1 MFETIIRDA
10 AEDYYKLEDIE
21 NPEFLLTSAAQN
33 IGGVLNEVFDEI
45 EALIDAVFD
54 RPQHNALAYP

>member
-21 NPEFLLTSAAQN
+21 NPEFLLTGAAQN
-33 IGGVLNEVFDEI
+33 IGSVLNEVFDEI

-54 RPQHNALAYP
+54 RPQHNALVYP